1 MKKKILAMLMTATFV
16 VGLLAGCST
25 PTSSVEDKDKKSDSA
40 KSSDGNTLRYS
51 VTAEP
56 PTLDPQLANS
66 IPSATVCY
74 HLFDTLMRN
83 DSGDVKP
90 AAAESYEISDDGLT
104 YTFKLRESYWSDGE
118 KVKAQDFV
126 YGIQRLE
133 DPATA
138 SEYAFIGMI
147 IKNADKV
154 NSGELPVEEL
164 GVSAPDEST
173 VVITLEHP
181 ASYFL
186 AMLSNASFA
195 PTRQDLVEKYGKD
208 FAAEPENNVY
218 NGPFKVSK
226 WAHGDR
232 ITLAKNDKYWD
243 TDSIKLDEVE
253 VLTVQ
258 EQATAVAMFD
268 SGDLDFA
275 DVPTSLSANYKDKTI
290 SYYDGANDYIMMN
303 QTEGSPLAS
312 KNLRLAINYALDR
325 ESYVKL
331 SHDGIYAPNTRFV
344 LPQVNG
350 VEEEYGD
357 EYPYEA
363 FPLNGDKDK
372 ANEYLQAALTD
383 LGVASPADVKLELLT
398 GDTEDNK
405 KEVEVIQ
412 SQLQDNLGIKVNIK
426 QVPYKQRLQM
436 EADLDY
442 QMVITGWV
450 PDYPDPYSY
459 LELWTTDSTYNHAG
473 YSSADYDK
481 YMELSNT
488 TTDPKARMD
497 ALFDAEKT
505 FCEDAV
511 VAPLQLR
518 QKEML
523 VNENLKDLKTY
534 FVGLNYNFVHAY
546 FED

>member
-1 MKKKILAMLMTATFV
+1 MKKKILAILMTATFV

-25 PTSSVEDKDKKSDSA
+25 PTSSVEDKDKKSDSTGT
-40 KSSDGNTLRYS
+40 GNILRYP

-74 HLFDTLMRN
+74 HLFDNLMRN

-90 AAAESYEISDDGLT
+90 AAAESYKMSDDGLT

-126 YGIQRLE
+126 YGMQRLE

-138 SEYAFIGMI
+138 SEYAFAGMI
-147 IKNADKV
+147 IKNASKV
-154 NSGELPVEEL
+154 NTGELPVDEL
-164 GVSAPDEST
+164 GVSAPDDST
-173 VVITLEHP
+173 VVITLERP

-186 AMLSNASFA
+186 AMLSGASFA
-195 PTRQDLVEKYGKD
+195 PTRKDIVEKYGKD
-208 FAAEPENNVY
+208 FAAEPEKNVY
-218 NGPFKVSK
+218 NGPFKIAK
-226 WAHGDR
+226 WSHGDR

-243 TDSIKLDEVE
+243 ADSVKLDGAEVI
-253 VLTVQ
+253 TVQ
-258 EQATAVAMFD
+258 DRATSVAMFD
-268 SGDLDFA
+268 AGDLDIA
-275 DVPTSLSANYKDKTI
+275 DVPSTLSANYKDKTI
-290 SYYDGANDYIMMN
+290 SYYDGSNDYIMMN
-303 QTEGSPLAS
+303 QSEGSPLAS
-312 KNLRLAINYALDR
+312 KNLRLAINFALDR
-325 ESYVKL
+325 ENYVKL
-331 SHDGIYAPNTRFV
+331 SHEGIYAPNTRFV

-350 VEEEYGD
+350 VDGEYGD

-372 ANEYLQAALTD
+372 ANEYLQAALPE
-383 LGVASPADVKLELLT
+383 LGASSPADVQLELLT
-398 GDTEDNK
+398 GDTEETK

-412 SQLQDNLGIKVNIK
+412 AQLQDALGIKVNIK

-436 EADLDY
+436 EAEQDY
-442 QMVITGWV
+442 QMVVTGWV

-473 YSSADYDK
+473 YSSEEYDK
-481 YMELSNT
+481 DIELSNT
-488 TTDPKARMD
+488 STDPKERMD

-505 FCEDAV
+505 FCDDGV

-518 QKEML
+518 QIELLK
-523 VNENLKDLKTY
+523 NEKLKDFKTY

>member
-1 MKKKILAMLMTATFV
+1 MKKKILAILMTATFV

-25 PTSSVEDKDKKSDSA
+25 PKASVEDTGKKSDSA
-40 KSSDGNTLRYS
+40 AAGNILRYP
-51 VTAEP
+51 VVAEP

-74 HLFDTLMRN
+74 HLFDNLMRN

-90 AAAESYEISDDGLT
+90 AAAESYEMSDDGLT

-138 SEYAFIGMI
+138 SEYAFAGMI
-147 IKNADKV
+147 IKNASKV
-154 NSGELPVEEL
+154 NTGELPVEEL
-164 GVSAPDEST
+164 GVSAPDDST
-173 VVITLEHP
+173 VVITLERP

-186 AMLSNASFA
+186 AMLSGASFA

-243 TDSIKLDEVE
+243 ADSVKLDGAEVI
-253 VLTVQ
+253 TVQ
-258 EQATAVAMFD
+258 EKATSVAMFD
-268 SGDLDFA
+268 SGDLDIA
-275 DVPTSLSANYKDKTI
+275 EVPSTLSANYKDKTI
-290 SYYDGANDYIMMN
+290 SYYDGSNDYIMMN
-303 QTEGSPLAS
+303 QSEGSPLAS

-325 ESYVKL
+325 ENYVKL
-331 SHDGIYAPNTRFV
+331 SHEGIYAPNTRFV

-350 VEEEYGD
+350 VDGEYGD

-372 ANEYLQAALTD
+372 ANEYLQGALQE
-383 LGVASPADVKLELLT
+383 LGAASPSDVAVELLT

-412 SQLQDNLGIKVNIK
+412 AQLQDTLGIKVNIK

-436 EADLDY
+436 EAEKDY
-442 QMVITGWV
+442 QMVVTGWV

-459 LELWTTDSTYNHAG
+459 LELWATDSTYNHAG
-473 YSSADYDK
+473 YSSEQYDK
-481 YMELSNT
+481 DIELSNT
-488 TTDPKARMD
+488 TTDPKERMD
-497 ALFDAEKT
+497 ALFDAEQT
-505 FCEDAV
+505 FCEDGV

-518 QKEML
+518 QVELLKSEK
-523 VNENLKDLKTY
+523 LKDFKTY

>member
-1 MKKKILAMLMTATFV
+1 MKKKILAMLLAATFV
-16 VGLLAGCST
+16 VGTLAGCST
-25 PTSSVEDKDKKSDSA
+25 PKASVDDTAKESDSTSD
-40 KSSDGNTLRYS
+40 SSNIIRYS
-51 VTAEP
+51 LTAEP

-66 IPSATVCY
+66 IPSGTVCY
-74 HLFDTLMRN
+74 HIFDGLMRN
-83 DSGDVKP
+83 EEGEVKP

-118 KVKAQDFV
+118 KVTAQDFV
-126 YGIQRLE
+126 YGFQRLE

-147 IKNADKV
+147 IKNAAAV
-154 NSGELPVEEL
+154 NAGEMAVEEL

-173 VVITLEHP
+173 VEITLEHP

-186 AMLSNASFA
+186 SMLSNASFM
-195 PTRQDLVEKYGKD
+195 PCRQDLVEKYGKD

-218 NGPFKVSK
+218 NGPFKVTK

-232 ITLAKNDKYWD
+232 ITLEKNDKYWD
-243 TDSIKLDEVE
+243 ADSVKLAGAEI
-253 VLTVQ
+253 LTVQ

-268 SGDLDFA
+268 EGQLDFA
-275 DVPTSLSANYKDKTI
+275 DVPTSLSANYEGKTT

-303 QTEGSPLAS
+303 QSEGSPLAS

-325 ESYVKL
+325 ENYVKL
-331 SHDGIYAPNTRFV
+331 SHDGIYAPNTRYV

-350 VEEEYGD
+350 VDGEYGD

-363 FPLNGDKDK
+363 FPLKGDKDK
-372 ANEYLQAALTD
+372 ASEYLKAALTD
-383 LGVASPADVKLELLT
+383 LGLSAASDVELELLT

-412 SQLQDNLGIKVNIK
+412 SQLQDALGITINIK

-450 PDYPDPYSY
+450 PDYPDPISY
-459 LELWTTDSTYNHAG
+459 LELWTTDSSYNHAA
-473 YSSADYDK
+473 YSSETYDK
-481 YMELSNT
+481 YIELANT
-488 TTDPKARMD
+488 TTDTQERMD
-497 ALFDAEKT
+497 ALFAAEKT
-505 FCEDAV
+505 FCEDGV

-523 VNENLKDLKTY
+523 KSDKLKGLETY
-534 FVGLNYNFVHAY
+534 FVAINYDFVHAY
-546 FED
+546 FE

>member
-1 MKKKILAMLMTATFV
+1 MKKKMLAILMTATFV

-25 PTSSVEDKDKKSDSA
+25 PKASVEDTDKKSDSA
-40 KSSDGNTLRYS
+40 AAGNILRYP
-51 VTAEP
+51 VVAEP

-74 HLFDTLMRN
+74 HLFDNLMRN

-90 AAAESYEISDDGLT
+90 AAAESYEMSDDGLT

-126 YGIQRLE
+126 YGMQRLE

-138 SEYAFIGMI
+138 SEYAFAGMI
-147 IKNADKV
+147 IKNASKV
-154 NSGELPVEEL
+154 NTGELPVEEL
-164 GVSAPDEST
+164 GVSAPDDST
-173 VVITLEHP
+173 VVITLERP

-186 AMLSNASFA
+186 AMLSGASFA

-243 TDSIKLDEVE
+243 ADSVKLDGAEVI
-253 VLTVQ
+253 TVQ
-258 EQATAVAMFD
+258 EKATSVAMFD
-268 SGDLDFA
+268 SGDLDIA
-275 DVPTSLSANYKDKTI
+275 EVPSTLSANYKDKTI
-290 SYYDGANDYIMMN
+290 SYYDGSNDYIMMN
-303 QTEGSPLAS
+303 QSEGSPLAS

-325 ESYVKL
+325 ENYVKL
-331 SHDGIYAPNTRFV
+331 SHEGIYAPNTRFV

-350 VEEEYGD
+350 VDGEYGD

-372 ANEYLQAALTD
+372 AKEYLQAALQE
-383 LGVASPADVKLELLT
+383 LGAASPSDVAVELLT

-412 SQLQDNLGIKVNIK
+412 AQLQDTLGIKVNIK

-436 EADLDY
+436 EAEKDY
-442 QMVITGWV
+442 QMVVTGWV

-473 YSSADYDK
+473 YSSEQYDK
-481 YMELSNT
+481 DIELSNT
-488 TTDPKARMD
+488 TTDPKERMD
-497 ALFDAEKT
+497 ALFDAEQT
-505 FCEDAV
+505 FCEDGV

-518 QKEML
+518 QIELLKSEK
-523 VNENLKDLKTY
+523 LKDFKTY